1 VRTTGLIKIKEGKSQ
16 DDSERDVMLFMVV
29 ERFKNRNARQ
39 VYRRARQKGRML
51 PEGLYYINSWVATD
65 FNRCF
70 QLMETEDSTL
80 FRQWT
85 SHWEDLVEF
94 EIIPVVSSEEA
105 QKMISSS
112 GYLTLRAEKPS
123 GSE

>member
-1 VRTTGLIKIKEGKSQ
+1 
-16 DDSERDVMLFMVV
+16 MVI
-29 ERFKNRNARQ
+29 EQFKNRSARQ

-51 PEGLYYINSWVATD
+51 PEGLHYINSWVATD

-70 QLMETEDSTL
+70 QLMETEDATL

-85 SHWEDLVEF
+85 AHWEDLVEF
-94 EIIPVVSSEEA
+94 EIIPVVSSEKA

-112 GYLTLRAEKPS
+112 EYLNPGS
-123 GSE
+123 GKTIGGLNEE